1 MARTPK
7 VAWHE
12 KAGCYR
18 SDVGETY
25 TDANGKTRRKTK
37 YFQGFAKSD
46 RRGAQAALEAY
57 VRARDDQYVPAG
69 EFTLE
74 KIAELYLERSERTAK
89 PLTFLGHSKIL
100 SRFLD
105 AGPPGRKY
113 ATIRAQD
120 FTATDLERIVNAW
133 AKAGRKPNYIAR
145 MVSSVQAMLNWAAA
159 PVADREPE
167 RLIDANPVKGFSSD
181 ATRAPRSADR
191 YAPEEEIAA
200 FLEFVRA
207 RAKSV
212 PGPLARRFEL
222 MTADLI
228 DVAAM
233 TGARPGELRV
243 AEWADFEPSAEVVA
257 GESWGRIRL
266 DASRWKAGG
275 KTGEFR
281 EVFLPPAAVELIER
295 IRAHPDHHPR
305 FIWTHK
311 RGARSS
317 SRGADVRAHGEP
329 WSEESLPKKITALRR
344 GAIAAGVE
352 LADTGTN
359 RFTLYRLRHTAAA
372 RLLMA
377 GVHVAT
383 VAKLLGTSPEMITR
397 TYSSFLSKHLVEA
410 ASLGLGS
417 RTPTSAPSVSA
428 DDSGRPNRP

>member
-1 MARTPK
+1 MARIPK
-7 VAWHE
+7 VTWHE

-18 SDVGETY
+18 SDVGDTY
-25 TDANGKTRRKTK
+25 TDAKGKTRRKTK

-57 VRARDDQYVPAG
+57 VRARDDQFVPAG

-74 KIAELYLERSERTAK
+74 KIAELYLNWSERTAK
-89 PLTFLGHSKIL
+89 PLTYLGHSKIL

-113 ATIRAQD
+113 GAIRARD
-120 FTATDLERIVNAW
+120 FTATDLERVVNAW
-133 AKAGRKPNYIAR
+133 AKAGRKPNYIGR
-145 MVSSVQAMLNWAAA
+145 MVASVQAMLNWAAA
-159 PVADREPE
+159 PMADREPE
-167 RLIDANPVKGFSSD
+167 RLIDANPVKGFASD
-181 ATRAPRSADR
+181 LTRAPRSADR
-191 YAPEEEIAA
+191 YAPDGEIAA
-200 FLEFVRA
+200 FLEFVRV
-207 RAKSV
+207 RALGVK
-212 PGPLARRFEL
+212 GTTARRFEL

-228 DVAAM
+228 EVAAL

-243 AEWADFEPSAEVVA
+243 AEWGDFEPSAELVA
-257 GESWGRIRL
+257 GEAWGRIRL

-281 EVFLPPAAVELIER
+281 EVYLPPAAVAIVER
-295 IRAHPDHHPR
+295 IRSDSDHHPR

-311 RGARSS
+311 RGARAA
-317 SRGADVRAHGEP
+317 SRGADVRRHGEP
-329 WSEESLPKKITALRR
+329 WSEQSLPKKITALRR
-344 GAIAAGVE
+344 MAIAAGVE
-352 LADTGTN
+352 LEDAGAN

-410 ASLGLGS
+410 AALGLGNRS
-417 RTPTSAPSVSA
+417 VTSPSGAA
-428 DDSGRPNRP
+428 DDSGRPNPP